1 MGNQKA
7 GTTVFCYREFGKTRL
22 LRSEKKK
29 NADNFILRTLGK
41 VSPDLVFIDA
51 PLSLPYIYTHN
62 VAKADYFFRLA
73 DRKLGA
79 MSPMFLGGLTARA
92 IQLKDEMA
100 RMGIQ
105 AIEAYPGGLSRKM
118 NLIKSG
124 YKGTLSNIPACLEK
138 IDSPFAVDHGIF
150 ESWHDIDALLCYLI
164 GLRYINGKAES
175 FGDPEEGLTW
185 L

>member
-51 PLSLPYIYTHN
+51 PLSLPSIYTHN
-62 VAKADYFFRLA
+62 VAKADYFYRLA